1 MTEARAQQR
10 YIGSSPRKMRLVV
23 DLLRGKS
30 VEEGLSLMK
39 FSKKHASNIVY
50 KTLNSAYSNLVNKID
65 TGKLNM
71 DEVYVTEAYVNE
83 GPSIKRMLPAPQGRA
98 YRIRKRS
105 AHLTITVGYEHI
117 IEEKK
122 SKN

>member
-39 FSKKHASNIVY
+39 FGSRSLY
-50 KTLNSAYSNLVNKID
+50 SAIS
-65 TGKLNM
+65 
-71 DEVYVTEAYVNE
+71 
-83 GPSIKRMLPAPQGRA
+83 S
-98 YRIRKRS
+98 
-105 AHLTITVGYEHI
+105 
-117 IEEKK
+117 
-122 SKN
+122 